1 MIDGIKIKG
10 TIISNINISYKDIE
24 EPNIEVLGDLSE
36 YEVYTL
42 QNTIY
47 IKTIDDSI
55 NIRLNKGPV
64 IDLISIQLP
73 LTYNGSIDIESLD
86 STISIPNIN
95 DNIKRISIEGLRNV
109 LNISNGK
116 TIVKMEGLNSKVF
129 SNNVSGTIDIEG
141 LSNDITIYDSLNISI
156 SVDGLSSKIHYNNTT
171 RKSSFSS
178 IHYQNTLKEGRDNL
192 NVRASGLKSTIYITK

>member
-24 EPNIEVLGDLSE
+24 EPNIEALGDLSE

-47 IKTIDDSI
+47 IKTIDDCI

-116 TIVKMEGLNSKVF
+116 TMVKMEGLNSKVF

-156 SVDGLSSKIHYNNTT
+156 SVDGLSSKIHHNNTT